1 MTLTPEEKKR
11 QEELTNV
18 HISTIQKSAMKG
30 MFKSC
35 LAIPVVLGALVALF
49 VVGAIIF

>member
-1 MTLTPEEKKR
+1 MALTPEEKKR

-35 LAIPVVLGALVALF
+35 VAIPLVLVAVIAIF
-49 VVGAIIF
+49 AIGSIIF